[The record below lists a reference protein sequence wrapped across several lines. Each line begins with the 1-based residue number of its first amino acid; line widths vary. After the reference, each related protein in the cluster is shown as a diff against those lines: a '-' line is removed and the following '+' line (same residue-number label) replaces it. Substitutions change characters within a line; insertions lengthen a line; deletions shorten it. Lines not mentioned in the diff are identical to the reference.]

1 VNSDTVIALVSLV
14 AGSLLTFGL
23 ESIRHRRA
31 RRESVADSR
40 RLERSKAYVD
50 FLDAS
55 HEAAHLLGRAT
66 KGCPNPVTDIAG
78 SYWRVDD
85 TVSRRIRVIEVLGG
99 DEVVARA
106 DALRRAIVAF
116 RTDLGKP
123 GMTYASDEYWSAY
136 QPVASARRELIEAAR
151 ADLRVG

>member
-1 VNSDTVIALVSLV
+1 MNSDTVVALVSLI
-14 AGSLLTFGL
+14 AGSLLTFTL
-23 ESIRHRRA
+23 ESIIHRIS

-50 FLDAS
+50 FLDVS
-55 HEAAHLLGRAT
+55 HEAAHLLGRST

-99 DEVVARA
+99 DAVVAKA
-106 DALRRAIVAF
+106 DALRRALVTF
-116 RTDLGKP
+116 RSDVGKP
-123 GMTYASDEYWSAY
+123 DMTYASDEYWSAY
-136 QPVASARRELIEAAR
+136 EPVASARRELIEAAR
-151 ADLRVG
+151 ADLHVN